1 MPSSSARCA
10 QLPRAADKVPFYV
23 GLKKLREHLCGRL
36 PDLKESEVCFPD
48 LELKC
53 PPRIKTEVQLMDAG
67 NAQTVRGRQND
78 RVNAHMI
85 DQNMLGNL
93 SKKAGQHSPNPNPTI
108 SNTLSGFSNMSF
120 QHPIHP
126 AFTTSANN
134 ISNTVALPCTASST
148 FTPSNAQVTS
158 QHDSIKGSNNQSL
171 RQSMPNRNQEPVWT
185 RPNTPIATSSQT
197 GTHVDTADSTAH
209 IPCTSSAVL
218 TSEWINKHFN
228 NPAFPIYNMNDSWT
242 THEDLGIYG
251 KSLWHVSNLPG
262 QGYVKYEMPSDGYGS
277 VPPSR

>member
-10 QLPRAADKVPFYV
+10 QLPRAADKVPFYI
-23 GLKKLREHLCGRL
+23 GLKKLREHVCGRL
-36 PDLKESEVCFPD
+36 PDLKESEVSFPD

-53 PPRIKTEVQLMDAG
+53 PPRIKTEVQLGDAG
-67 NAQTVRGRQND
+67 KVQAVTGRQID
-78 RVNAHMI
+78 RVNGHMI
-85 DQNMLGNL
+85 DQNKLGNL
-93 SKKAGQHSPNPNPTI
+93 SRKTEQYSSNPNPTI
-108 SNTLSGFSNMSF
+108 SNTLSGYPSGPHMSF
-120 QHPIHP
+120 QPPIHP

-134 ISNTVALPCTASST
+134 MSTVALPCTASST
-148 FTPSNAQVTS
+148 LTPSNAQVTS
-158 QHDSIKGSNNQSL
+158 QQGSNNQSL

-251 KSLWHVSNLPG
+251 KSPVARKQFTWDKG
-262 QGYVKYEMPSDGYGS
+262 T
-277 VPPSR
+277 